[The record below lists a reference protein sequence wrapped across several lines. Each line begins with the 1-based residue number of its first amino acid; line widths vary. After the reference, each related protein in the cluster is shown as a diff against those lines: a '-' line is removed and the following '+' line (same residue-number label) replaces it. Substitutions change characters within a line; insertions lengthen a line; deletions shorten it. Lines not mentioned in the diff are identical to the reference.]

1 MIVKKC
7 SLILDL
13 KFKLVFGLEISTTKL
28 NWALKLGKKIKV
40 GLKKRGMWM
49 QSIKNRINENI

>member
-49 QSIKNRINENI
+49 LSI